1 MSKTNTLQHLAIIMD
16 GNGRWAKIRGKARTQ
31 GHKVGAETVRTITT
45 YCAKHETIETLTL
58 YAFSTENWKRPK
70 MEVNFL
76 MKLLDNYLTDE
87 LSTYMELDT
96 RFETIGDLA
105 PFSPKLKKTIEK
117 TKEATKHN
125 KKLVQVLAL
134 NYGSRDEIVRAAN
147 RVISRKE
154 PLTEESL
161 SAALDSPYS
170 DIDLLVRTSGE
181 QRLSN
186 FLLWQLSYSE
196 MFFTSTLWPDFS
208 PQELGT
214 IIESFQHRNRKFGGI

>member
-31 GHKVGAETVRTITT
+31 GHKAGAETVRTITT
-45 YCAKHETIETLTL
+45 YCARHETIETLTL

-170 DIDLLVRTSGE
+170 DIDLLIRTSGE

-196 MFFTSTLWPDFS
+196 MFFTNTLWPDFS
-208 PQELGT
+208 PQELGA
-214 IIESFQHRNRKFGGI
+214 IIESFQHRDRKFGGI